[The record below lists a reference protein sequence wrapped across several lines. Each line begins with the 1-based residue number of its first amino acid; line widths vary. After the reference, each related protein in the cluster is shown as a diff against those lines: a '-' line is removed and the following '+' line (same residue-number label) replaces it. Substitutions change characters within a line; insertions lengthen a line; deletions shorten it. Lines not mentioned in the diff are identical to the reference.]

1 MFEVLVYVYENYWQ
15 ADACPQLDHLGRKLS
30 AVGFDPE
37 EIAQALTWLAGLN
50 VVAHNAQAVEVR
62 QESSTPTLSGFT
74 DKKSGAMG
82 ALPTPPQ
89 PQSPDSLRVYC
100 VAEQDH
106 LGAESLGF
114 VSFLETAGVLP
125 ANLREI
131 VVDRAMAVPG
141 RPVSIEDLKIIVL
154 MVFWSA
160 GIEPDALV
168 LDELCDDNNERIAH

>member
-82 ALPTPPQ
+82 AVPTPPQ
-89 PQSPDSLRVYC
+89 PQSPDSLRV
-100 VAEQDH
+100 
-106 LGAESLGF
+106 
-114 VSFLETAGVLP
+114 
-125 ANLREI
+125 
-131 VVDRAMAVPG
+131 
-141 RPVSIEDLKIIVL
+141 
-154 MVFWSA
+154 
-160 GIEPDALV
+160 
-168 LDELCDDNNERIAH
+168 